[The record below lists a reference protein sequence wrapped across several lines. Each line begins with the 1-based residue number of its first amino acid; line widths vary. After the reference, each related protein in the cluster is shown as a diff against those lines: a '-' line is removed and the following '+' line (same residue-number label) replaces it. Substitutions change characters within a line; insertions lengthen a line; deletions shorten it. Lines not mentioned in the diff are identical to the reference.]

1 MCGIVGVAGLEHP
14 RLIRRMA
21 DAVAHRGPDGE
32 GYFVGDGISLGM
44 RRLSIIDL
52 AGSHQPI
59 WSEDRRVLT
68 VFNGEIYNYRTLRPF
83 LEKHGHS
90 FRTAGDTE
98 TVVHLYEEYGDAG
111 VHLLRGMFA
120 YALWDSSRRRLV
132 LARDRLGI
140 KPLYYA
146 QCGPRLVFASE
157 IRALLAVPEVSREID
172 PHALQLFLTLS
183 YVPGPATMLRG
194 VRKLPPGHLLVWQD
208 GQVSVRRYW
217 DVVLEDGERRMSEDS
232 AAEEFRALFEES
244 IALHRISDVPLGV
257 LLSGGVDSAA
267 VTGMLARVSGRVKT
281 FTVGFDTGVMEGELN
296 EARAVARHFGTDHHE
311 IVMEPSLADAL
322 PGIVAMQDEPLADP
336 AAIPTFFI
344 CRLAARFVKVVLTGE
359 GGDELLGGYPRYGWL
374 RLGERLRRWP
384 GGTAVAAALL
394 RALPRDVRTRR
405 IARRLSALVGEAS
418 LLQRHLDWVAV
429 MSDDVQQALAGPT
442 GWSAADDVLGG
453 LLHSGRGNPVHALMY
468 VDFKTWLPDDVLTK
482 TDRMSMAVSVEARVP
497 YLDHRLVEF
506 AAGLPSNVKVTSF
519 GTKALLRRALRQD
532 LPAETLR
539 RRKRAFLVPLR
550 RWLDT
555 DLAEMLTDTLTAP
568 TARSRDLISPAAT
581 DRLLRAHR
589 QGRDDHAR
597 ALWTLLTLE
606 LWLRNVLDAPAAAHD

>member
-1 MCGIVGVAGLEHP
+1 MCGIVGIAGLEHP

-21 DAVAHRGPDGE
+21 DAVSHRGPDGE

-44 RRLSIIDL
+44 RRLSIIDV
-52 AGSHQPI
+52 AGSNQPI

-146 QCGPRLVFASE
+146 RCGERLVFASE
-157 IRALLAVPEVSREID
+157 IRALLAVPDVSREID
-172 PHALQLFLTLS
+172 PEALQLYLTLS
-183 YVPGPATMLRG
+183 YVPGPATILKA

-208 GQVSVRRYW
+208 GQVTLQRYW
-217 DVVLEDGERRMSEDS
+217 DVVLEDGERGPSPDT
-232 AAEEFRALFEES
+232 AAEEFRGLFEES

-257 LLSGGVDSAA
+257 LLSGGIDSAA
-267 VTGMLARVSGRVKT
+267 VTGMLARMSGRVKT
-281 FTVGFDTGVMEGELN
+281 FTVGFDPGAMEGELN

-311 IVMEPSLADAL
+311 VIMEPALADAL
-322 PGIVAMQDEPLADP
+322 PGIVAMQDEPVADP
-336 AAIPTFFI
+336 AAIPTFFV

-384 GGTAVAAALL
+384 GGTSAAAALL
-394 RALPRDVRTRR
+394 RVLPHDVRVGR
-405 IARRLSALVGEAS
+405 IARRMSTLVGDAS

-429 MSDDVQQALAGPT
+429 MSDDVQRELAGLP
-442 GWSAADDVLGG
+442 GRSAVNTSLGG
-453 LLHSGRGNPVHALMY
+453 LLQRNRDNPVHDLMY

-497 YLDHRLVEF
+497 FLDHRLVEF
-506 AAGLPSNVKVTSF
+506 AASLPASVKVTSL
-519 GTKALLRRALRQD
+519 GTKALLRRALRRD
-532 LPAETLR
+532 LPAATLR

-550 RWLDT
+550 RWLDG
-555 DLAEMLTDTLTAP
+555 DLREMLGDTLTASA
-568 TARSRDLISPAAT
+568 ARSRGLISPAAT
-581 DRLLRAHR
+581 ERLLQAHR
-589 QGRDDHAR
+589 QGQADHTR